1 MADDPIVFAAELFT
15 SICVVLAAI
24 IFARLAYKSKS
35 FGTFQFQLSIF
46 ILVWAG
52 SELPHIF
59 GTLGLIDETAYGTV
73 GLTFHFI
80 SMAFFA
86 LFVGARSFQYFGA
99 HSKSNPP
106 SFPQTSV
113 SPARRP
119 GVSE

>member
-1 MADDPIVFAAELFT
+1 MADDPIIFAAELFT
-15 SICVVLAAI
+15 AIGVVLASI
-24 IFARLAYKSKS
+24 IFARLAYKSKG
-35 FGTFQFQLSIF
+35 FGTFQFQLSVF

-52 SELPHIF
+52 SEIPHIF
-59 GTLGLIDETAYGTV
+59 GTMGLIDETAYETV

-86 LFVGARSFQYFGA
+86 LFVGARCFQYFGA
-99 HSKSNPP
+99 HSKPQSP

-113 SPARRP
+113 SPTIPP